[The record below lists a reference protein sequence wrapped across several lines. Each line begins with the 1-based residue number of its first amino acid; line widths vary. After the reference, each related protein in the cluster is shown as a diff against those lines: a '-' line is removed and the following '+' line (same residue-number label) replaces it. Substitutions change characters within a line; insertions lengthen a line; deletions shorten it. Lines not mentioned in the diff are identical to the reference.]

1 MIEMGVPTT
10 VRSMD
15 LGLTGKKAIIT
26 GGSRGIG
33 RAITE
38 RLLAEGAVVSI
49 SARGQEGLDAALA
62 DMTSM
67 GDVRGSAVDAADGE
81 ALASWVSESADAM
94 GGLDIIVSNA
104 SGGGAGRTTS
114 EAFHQTLNVDVL
126 GLVRMVEA
134 GQDRLEESDGASI
147 IAISTTAAIEHF
159 MGGVDAYSTLK
170 AGLIK
175 LMAGYA
181 QALGPKGIRAN
192 TISPGP
198 IFVEGGGWDHIKNNM
213 EDFYNATIANEPL
226 GRLGTA
232 PEVANVAAFLAS
244 PASSWVTGTNILV
257 DGGFTKG
264 AGF

>member
-1 MIEMGVPTT
+1 
-10 VRSMD
+10 MD
-15 LGLTGKKAIIT
+15 LGLDGKKAIIT

-33 RAITE
+33 RAIAE
-38 RLLAEGAVVSI
+38 RLLQEGATVTI
-49 SARGQEGLDAALA
+49 SARGQEGLDTALS
-62 DMTSM
+62 DMSAM
-67 GDVRGSAVDAADGE
+67 GDVHGSAVDAEDGD
-81 ALASWVSESADAM
+81 ALAAWVTESGAAM

-104 SGGGAGRTTS
+104 SGGGAGKTTS
-114 EAFHQTLNVDVL
+114 EAFLKTLNVDVL

-134 GQDRLEESDGASI
+134 GEEMLEASDGASI
-147 IAISTTAAIEHF
+147 VAISTTAAIEHF
-159 MGGVDAYSTLK
+159 MGGVDAYSTIK

-198 IFVEGGGWDHIKNNM
+198 IMVEGGGWDHIKNNM

-226 GRLGTA
+226 GRIGTA

-244 PASSWVTGTNILV
+244 PAASWVTGTNIVV
-257 DGGFTKG
+257 DGGYTKG

>member
-1 MIEMGVPTT
+1 
-10 VRSMD
+10 MD
-15 LGLTGKKAIIT
+15 LGLTGKKAIVT

-38 RLLAEGAVVSI
+38 RLLQEGASVAI
-49 SARGQEGLDAALA
+49 SARGQEGLDSALA
-62 DMTSM
+62 DMASM
-67 GDVRGSAVDAADGE
+67 GEVHGAAVDVADGDG
-81 ALASWVSESADAM
+81 LASWVSDSADAM
-94 GGLDIIVSNA
+94 GGLDIIISNA
-104 SGGGAGRTTS
+104 SGGGAGKTTE
-114 EAFHQTLNVDVL
+114 EAFFQTLNVDIL

-134 GQDRLEESDGASI
+134 GQERLEASDAGAI
-147 IAISTTAAIEHF
+147 VAISTTAAIEHF

-213 EDFYNATIANEPL
+213 ADFYDATIANEPL

-244 PASSWVTGTNILV
+244 PAASWVTGTNVVV
-257 DGGFTKG
+257 DGGYTKA

>member
-1 MIEMGVPTT
+1 
-10 VRSMD
+10 
-15 LGLTGKKAIIT
+15 
-26 GGSRGIG
+26 
-33 RAITE
+33 
-38 RLLAEGAVVSI
+38 
-49 SARGQEGLDAALA
+49 
-62 DMTSM
+62 M
-67 GDVRGSAVDAADGE
+67 GDVRGSAVDAADGD
-81 ALASWVSESADAM
+81 ALSAWVAESGEAM

-104 SGGGAGRTTS
+104 SGGGAGRTTA
-114 EAFHQTLNVDVL
+114 EAFQQTLNVDVL

-134 GQDRLEESDGASI
+134 GEEMLAASDNGAI
-147 IAISTTAAIEHF
+147 VAISTTAAIEHF
-159 MGGVDAYSTLK
+159 MGGVDAYSTIK

-175 LMAGYA
+175 LVAGYA

-213 EDFYNATIANEPL
+213 ADFYNATIENEPL

-244 PASSWVTGTNILV
+244 PAASWVTGTNVVV
-257 DGGFTKG
+257 DGGYTKA

>member
-1 MIEMGVPTT
+1 
-10 VRSMD
+10 MD

-33 RAITE
+33 RAIAE
-38 RLLAEGAVVSI
+38 RLLEEGASVAI

-62 DMTSM
+62 EMASM
-67 GDVRGSAVDAADGE
+67 GDIRGAAVDAADGD
-81 ALASWVSESADAM
+81 ALAAWVNESADAM

-104 SGGGAGRTTS
+104 SGGGAGKTDAESFFKTM
-114 EAFHQTLNVDVL
+114 NVDVL

-134 GQDRLEESDGASI
+134 GEERLAASDGAAI
-147 IAISTTAAIEHF
+147 VAISTTAAIEHF
-159 MGGVDAYSTLK
+159 MGGVDAYSTVK

-175 LMAGYA
+175 LVAGYA

-213 EDFYNATIANEPL
+213 EDFYNATIASEPL

-244 PASSWVTGTNILV
+244 PAASWVTGTNVVV
-257 DGGFTKG
+257 DGGYTKA

>member
-1 MIEMGVPTT
+1 
-10 VRSMD
+10 MD

-33 RAITE
+33 RAIAE
-38 RLLAEGAVVSI
+38 RLLQEGAAVAI
-49 SARGQEGLDAALA
+49 SARGQEGVDSAVAEMSSL
-62 DMTSM
+62 
-67 GDVRGSAVDAADGE
+67 GDVRGAAVDVADGD
-81 ALASWVSESADAM
+81 ALAAWVAESADAM

-104 SGGGAGRTTS
+104 SGGGAGRTTA
-114 EAFHQTLNVDVL
+114 EAFQQTLAVDVL

-134 GQDRLEESDGASI
+134 GEEMLTASDSGAI
-147 IAISTTAAIEHF
+147 VAISTTAAIEHF
-159 MGGVDAYSTLK
+159 MGGVDAYSTIK

-175 LMAGYA
+175 LVAGYA

-244 PASSWVTGTNILV
+244 PAASWVTGTNIVV
-257 DGGFTKG
+257 DGGYTKA

>member
-1 MIEMGVPTT
+1 
-10 VRSMD
+10 MD
-15 LGLTGKKAIIT
+15 LGLHGKKAIIT

-33 RAITE
+33 RAIAE
-38 RLLAEGAVVSI
+38 RLLEEGATVSI
-49 SARGQEGLDAALA
+49 SARGQEGLDAALV
-62 DMTSM
+62 DMAKL
-67 GDVRGSAVDAADGE
+67 GDVHGAAVDVADGG
-81 ALASWVSESADAM
+81 ALAAWVTDSAATM

-104 SGGGAGRTTS
+104 SGGGAGRTTA
-114 EAFHQTLNVDVL
+114 EAFQQTLNVDVL

-134 GQDRLEESDGASI
+134 GEGLLEESDSAAI
-147 IAISTTAAIEHF
+147 VAISTTAAIEHF
-159 MGGVDAYSTLK
+159 MGGVDAYSTIK

-213 EDFYNATIANEPL
+213 EDFYNATIENEPL
-226 GRLGTA
+226 GRIGTA

-244 PASSWVTGTNILV
+244 PAASWVTGTNIVV
-257 DGGFTKG
+257 DGGYTKG